1 LVKEKLDS
9 LIIQFTQAILHK
21 YTLIKDINTQ
31 KTHGINLI
39 GTKYFFENVNSNYDE
54 QKGINIL
61 KYSRWMNSILRRSVE
76 IGKVELPICSIILD
90 ERGRCIGRGVN
101 RRNINNDP
109 LGHAEIMALRQA
121 SLIKNDWRFNEC
133 IIITNLEPC
142 TMCASALIQA
152 RMGKVVFGAYDKKR
166 GGLGGSIDLSI
177 HKSSHH
183 KMEIVGGI
191 LEKECSQVLQLWF
204 KKLRTQK

>member
-1 LVKEKLDS
+1 MRY
-9 LIIQFTQAILHK
+9 I
-21 YTLIKDINTQ
+21 
-31 KTHGINLI
+31 
-39 GTKYFFENVNSNYDE
+39 FENVNSNYKE
-54 QKGINIL
+54 QNGISIL
-61 KYSRWMNSILRRSVE
+61 KYSRWMNSILRRSEE

-109 LGHAEIMALRQA
+109 LGHAEIMALGQA
-121 SLIKNDWRFNEC
+121 SLIKNHWRFNEC

-152 RMGKVVFGAYDKKR
+152 RMGKVVFGAYDRKR
-166 GGLGGSIDLSI
+166 GGLGGSIDLSK
-177 HKSSHH
+177 HKSSQH

-191 LEKECSQVLQLWF
+191 LEDECSQVLQLWF
-204 KKLRTQK
+204 KRLRTQK

>member
-1 LVKEKLDS
+1 MRH
-9 LIIQFTQAILHK
+9 I
-21 YTLIKDINTQ
+21 
-31 KTHGINLI
+31 
-39 GTKYFFENVNSNYDE
+39 FENGNSNKDQQVVNNNLE
-54 QKGINIL
+54 
-61 KYSRWMNSILRRSVE
+61 YSKWMNSVLRRSVE
-76 IGKVELPICSIILD
+76 ISKNELPISSIILD

-121 SLIKNDWRFNEC
+121 SLIKDDWRFNEC

-152 RMGKVVFGAYDKKR
+152 RMGKVIFGAYDNKR
-166 GGLGGSIDLSI
+166 GGLGGSIDLSK

-183 KMEIVGGI
+183 KMEIEGGI
-191 LEKECSQVLQLWF
+191 LEYECSQILQLWF
-204 KKLRTQK
+204 KKLRNQK

>member
-1 LVKEKLDS
+1 MRY
-9 LIIQFTQAILHK
+9 I
-21 YTLIKDINTQ
+21 
-31 KTHGINLI
+31 
-39 GTKYFFENVNSNYDE
+39 FENLNSNYDQ
-54 QKGINIL
+54 QKGINIS
-61 KYSRWMNSILRRSVE
+61 KYTNWMNSILRRSEE
-76 IGKVELPICSIILD
+76 IGKVELPISSIILD

-101 RRNINNDP
+101 KRNINNDP

-121 SLIKNDWRFNEC
+121 SLIKNDWRFNDC

-166 GGLGGSIDLSI
+166 GGLGGSIDLSTHI
-177 HKSSHH
+177 SAHH
-183 KMEIVGGI
+183 KMEILGGI
-191 LEKECSQVLQLWF
+191 LEDECSRNLQLWF

>member
-1 LVKEKLDS
+1 MRH
-9 LIIQFTQAILHK
+9 I
-21 YTLIKDINTQ
+21 
-31 KTHGINLI
+31 
-39 GTKYFFENVNSNYDE
+39 FENGNSNKDQQVVNNNLE
-54 QKGINIL
+54 
-61 KYSRWMNSILRRSVE
+61 YSKWMNSVLRRSVE
-76 IGKVELPICSIILD
+76 ISKNELPISSIILD

-121 SLIKNDWRFNEC
+121 SLIKEDWRFNEC

-166 GGLGGSIDLSI
+166 GGLGGSIDLSK

-191 LEKECSQVLQLWF
+191 LEDECSKILQLWF

>member
-1 LVKEKLDS
+1 MSYIFENR
-9 LIIQFTQAILHK
+9 
-21 YTLIKDINTQ
+21 NTN
-31 KTHGINLI
+31 INLQKVANNL
-39 GTKYFFENVNSNYDE
+39 KYYKWMKS
-54 QKGINIL
+54 IL
-61 KYSRWMNSILRRSVE
+61 KRSEE
-76 IGKVELPICSIILD
+76 IGKVELPISSVILD

-101 RRNINNDP
+101 KRNVDNDP
-109 LGHAEIMALRQA
+109 LGHSEIMALKQA

-166 GGLGGSIDLSI
+166 GGLGGSIDLSK

-191 LEKECSQVLQLWF
+191 LEDECSKILQLWF

>member
-1 LVKEKLDS
+1 MRYIFENENRNNDQPKETNNS
-9 LIIQFTQAILHK
+9 
-21 YTLIKDINTQ
+21 
-31 KTHGINLI
+31 
-39 GTKYFFENVNSNYDE
+39 KYFKWMRS
-54 QKGINIL
+54 IL
-61 KYSRWMNSILRRSVE
+61 KRSLE
-76 IGKVELPICSIILD
+76 IGEFELPICSIILD

-166 GGLGGSIDLSI
+166 GGLGGSIDLSK

-183 KMEIVGGI
+183 KMEIIGGI
-191 LEKECSQVLQLWF
+191 LEEECSKNLKLWF
-204 KKLRTQK
+204 KKGGCSYCNI

>member
-1 LVKEKLDS
+1 MRY
-9 LIIQFTQAILHK
+9 I
-21 YTLIKDINTQ
+21 
-31 KTHGINLI
+31 
-39 GTKYFFENVNSNYDE
+39 FENGDSKIGQQKEINNS
-54 QKGINIL
+54 
-61 KYSRWMNSILRRSVE
+61 KYSKWMNSILKRSEE
-76 IGKVELPICSIILD
+76 IGKLELPISSVILD
-90 ERGRCIGRGVN
+90 EKGRCIGRGVN
-101 RRNINNDP
+101 RRNISKDP

-152 RMGKVVFGAYDKKR
+152 RMGKGVFGAYDKKR
-166 GGLGGSIDLSI
+166 GGLGGSIDLSKHI
-177 HKSSHH
+177 SAHH

-191 LEKECSQVLQLWF
+191 KEDECSRILQLWF

>member
-1 LVKEKLDS
+1 MRH
-9 LIIQFTQAILHK
+9 I
-21 YTLIKDINTQ
+21 
-31 KTHGINLI
+31 
-39 GTKYFFENVNSNYDE
+39 FENGNSNKDQQVVNNNLE
-54 QKGINIL
+54 
-61 KYSRWMNSILRRSVE
+61 YSKWMNSILRRSLE
-76 IGKVELPICSIILD
+76 ISKKEIPISAIILD
-90 ERGRCIGRGVN
+90 ERGRCIGRGIN
-101 RRNINNDP
+101 RRTINNDP

-166 GGLGGSIDLSI
+166 GGLGGSIDLSK

-183 KMEIVGGI
+183 KMEIEGGI
-191 LEKECSQVLQLWF
+191 LEEECKQSLQLWF
-204 KKLRTQK
+204 KKLRSQK